1 MVALVRIALSRPY
14 TFVVLALLLLI
25 IGPLAALRTPTDIFP
40 DIRIP
45 VIGVVWQY
53 TGLPPDQMAGR
64 ITTPFE
70 RALTTT
76 VNDIEHIVSNSYNGF
91 GIVKIFFQPNVDI
104 RTANAQVTA
113 ISQTLIKAM
122 PPGATPPLILNY
134 YASTVP
140 IIQVALSGDGL
151 TEQNLADIGINQL
164 RTPLI
169 TVPGAAIPYPYGG
182 KMRQIQIDLDPQA
195 LQSRG
200 LSGQDVANA
209 LAAQNLITPAG
220 TQKIGTFE
228 YNIQLNNS
236 PLKMEELGDLPIKT
250 VNGAMVYVRDIATVR
265 DGNPPQ
271 TNIVHVNG
279 NRSVLM
285 MVLKAGA
292 ISTLDIIAGIKQKV
306 IDVKDQLPDALR
318 IGFIGD
324 QSVFVRS
331 AISGVAYEGII
342 AALLTSVMILLFL
355 GSWRSTL
362 IIAVSIP
369 LSVFGA
375 VMMLWAIGET
385 LNIMTLGGLA
395 LAVGILVDEATVTIE
410 NINWHLEQGKGVETA
425 IMDGANQIVVPAFV
439 SLSCICIVF
448 VPMFFLTGVARFLFV
463 PLAEAVMFAMLWSFI
478 LSRTLVPTMAKYLLH
493 QHHTY
498 AEDEAPPPSR
508 NPLVRFQRG
517 FEARFEAVRD
527 FYRDLLA
534 LAIHGRGV
542 FVTVFLCFVA
552 ASFLLVPFVGRNFF
566 PSVDTGSILM
576 HVRTQIG
583 TRVEESANQFAEV
596 QKAIRWI
603 IPPGEI
609 DTLADN
615 IGMPISGINMTYN
628 NTGVIGPQDGDI
640 QIKLKEGH
648 RPTAGYVQALREQLP
663 RAFPGMTFAFLPA
676 DIVSQILNFGA
687 PAPIDLQVRGADV
700 NANFV
705 YANKLL
711 SRLRRIPGIADARI
725 QQSPS
730 NPTFNIDV
738 DRTRAQYVGLTER
751 DVTNSLVVNLAGSG
765 QVAPTYYLN
774 PDNGVSYSI
783 VMQTPQYQIDSLSA
797 LEALPITAGNAGT
810 PPILGGIADI
820 TRSTSSAVV
829 SQYDIQPMVQIYAT
843 PQGRDLG
850 AVAADVKAIIADTAK
865 EVPKG
870 SSVVLLGQVQTMN
883 DAFSGLLFGLLAA
896 IVLIYLLIVV
906 NFQSW
911 SDPFVIITALP
922 AALAGIV
929 WTLFATRTTLS
940 VPALTGAIMCM
951 GVATANSVLVIS
963 FAKERYEELG
973 DPVAAAIEAG
983 FVRFRPVVMTALAM
997 IIGMMPMALAL
1008 GDGGEQNAPLGRA
1021 VVGGLIFATVATLIF
1036 VPVVFSM
1043 VHSKQGARAA
1053 AAPETINAHW
1063 RQSRRRTGDFKCP
1076 LNEALRSRAGSWASS
1091 GSSPASSRCWWW

>member
-1 MVALVRIALSRPY
+1 MIALVRIALSRPY

-25 IGPLAALRTPTDIFP
+25 VGPLAALRTPTDIFP

-64 ITTPFE
+64 ITTPFQ

-76 VNDIEHIVSNSYNGF
+76 VNDIEHIVANSYNGF

-113 ISQTLIKAM
+113 ISQTLIKQM

-134 YASTVP
+134 SASTVP
-140 IIQVALSGDGL
+140 IIQVALSGEGL

-164 RTPLI
+164 RTPLV
-169 TVPGAAIPYPYGG
+169 TVPGAAIPYPFGG
-182 KMRQIQIDLDPQA
+182 KQRQVQIDLNPSA

-209 LAAQNLITPAG
+209 LAAQNLITPVG
-220 TQKIGTFE
+220 TQKIGGFE
-228 YNIQLNNS
+228 YTIQLNNS
-236 PLKMEELGDLPIKT
+236 PLQMQDLGNLPIKV
-250 VNGAMVYVRDIATVR
+250 VNGAMVYVRDVASVR

-271 TNIVHVNG
+271 TNIVHVDG

-285 MVLKAGA
+285 MVLKAGST
-292 ISTLDIIAGIKQKV
+292 STLDIIAGIKQKV
-306 IDVKDQLPDALR
+306 IDVKDALPDALK

-324 QSVFVRS
+324 QSLFVRG
-331 AISGVAYEGII
+331 AITGVAFEGII

-355 GSWRSTL
+355 GSWRSTI

-369 LSVFGA
+369 LSVLGA
-375 VMMLWAIGET
+375 IVMLSAIGET

-395 LAVGILVDEATVTIE
+395 LAVGILVDDATVTIE
-410 NINWHLEQGKGVETA
+410 NINWHLEHGKDVETS
-425 IMDGANQIVVPAFV
+425 IMDGANQIVTPAFV
-439 SLSCICIVF
+439 SLLCICIVF
-448 VPMFFLTGVARFLFV
+448 VPMFFLQGVARFLFV
-463 PLAEAVMFAMLWSFI
+463 PMAEAVMFAMIWSFL
-478 LSRTLVPTMAKYLLH
+478 LSRTLVPTMAKYLLQPH
-493 QHHTY
+493 LHH
-498 AEDEAPPPSR
+498 AEGEGPPPSR

-517 FEARFEAVRD
+517 FETRFERVRGG
-527 FYRDLLA
+527 YRDLLSMA
-534 LAIHGRGV
+534 MRQRLV
-542 FVTVFLCFVA
+542 FVIGFLGFVGL
-552 ASFLLVPFVGRNFF
+552 SFLLVPFLGRNFF
-566 PSVDTGSILM
+566 PNVDAGSILM
-576 HVRTQIG
+576 HVRTQVG
-583 TRVEESANQFAEV
+583 TRVEESANQLADV
-596 QKAIRWI
+596 QKAIRKI
-603 IPPGEI
+603 IPPDQI
-609 DTLADN
+609 DAMTDN
-615 IGMPISGINMTYN
+615 IGMPISGINLTYN
-628 NTGVIGPQDGDI
+628 NTGVIGAQDGDI

-648 RPTAGYVQALREQLP
+648 RPTDEYVQALREQLP
-663 RAFPGMTFAFLPA
+663 RQFPGISFAFLPA

-687 PAPIDLQVRGADV
+687 PAPIDLQVRGANV
-700 NANFV
+700 TANFA

-711 SRLRRIPGIADARI
+711 SRIRRIPGIADARI
-725 QQSPS
+725 QQSPN
-730 NPTFNIDV
+730 NPSFNIDV

-751 DVTNSLVVNLAGSG
+751 DVTNSLVVNLAGSA

-797 LEALPITAGNAGT
+797 LETLPITAGSTAT
-810 PPILGGIADI
+810 PPILGGIANI

-850 AVAADVKAIIADTAK
+850 AVAADVKTVIADTAK
-865 EVPKG
+865 DVPKG

-883 DAFSGLLFGLLAA
+883 SAFSGLLFGLLAA
-896 IVLIYLLIVV
+896 VVLIYLLIVV

-929 WTLFATRTTLS
+929 WMMFTTQTTLS

-963 FAKERYEELG
+963 FARERYEELG

-983 FVRFRPVVMTALAM
+983 FVRFRPVLMTALAM
-997 IIGMMPMALAL
+997 IIGMAPMALGL
-1008 GDGGEQNAPLGRA
+1008 GEGGEQNAPLGRA
-1021 VVGGLIFATVATLIF
+1021 VIGGLIFATVATLMF

-1043 VHSKQGARAA
+1043 VHKKQGAKAA
-1053 AAPETINAHW
+1053 ALSETSHA
-1063 RQSRRRTGDFKCP
+1063 R
-1076 LNEALRSRAGSWASS
+1076 
-1091 GSSPASSRCWWW
+1091 